1 MHDFDDFLTDLLYD
15 GPKLE
20 DSGSA
25 SSKRSSHV
33 DPAPRMELEP
43 SDHKPSRWP
52 SHVDHAPRAT
62 PVLAARSH
70 ASVLSSYSSASE
82 LTEQHSHALDLSK
95 RSERHDRLA
104 LDLFKRYTKRY
115 VTLMA

>member
-33 DPAPRMELEP
+33 DPALRMELEP
-43 SDHKPSRWP
+43 SDHIISRWP
-52 SHVDHAPRAT
+52 SHVDHAPRTT
-62 PVLAARSH
+62 PVSAARIHGS
-70 ASVLSSYSSASE
+70 SQSSYSSARE
-82 LTEQHSHALDLSK
+82 MTVQHTLALDLSK